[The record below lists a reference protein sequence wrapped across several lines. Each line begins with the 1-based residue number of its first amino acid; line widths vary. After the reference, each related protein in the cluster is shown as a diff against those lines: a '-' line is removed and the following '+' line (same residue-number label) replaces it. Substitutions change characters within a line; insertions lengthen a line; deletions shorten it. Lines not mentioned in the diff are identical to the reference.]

1 MLRRRVRASSAPSDL
16 PPTRRL
22 GWATTVLLAAVA
34 LFGWLRFTPEVFIGP
49 AVQDAP
55 LATLRGLIVF
65 AVPLALGAVLVY
77 AIWRFQLEWLAHRPG
92 PILVLPFVVSAGR
105 GDGASGA
112 DPDASQAIALTS
124 LFQRYV
130 VRSRLYGPTA
140 IPPSGRSTDF
150 LTVVERAGDTGGVW
164 GALGRLPRLLAPP
177 SAYQVEC
184 TILPPSAPDPG
195 ETADGGPAMIVELT
209 RFPGS
214 LVAPVVIRDATWERV
229 VERAA
234 HWVAGVILPRTRR
247 CRFPPWTMWRGL
259 RLPDE
264 LFDLYQR
271 FESHKQARELDEA
284 MAALR
289 AALKLDPGNLALRLE
304 MGKLQEQLGLRLDA
318 LATYEDIIGRA
329 SRGDRALALLWNVPP
344 AEWGHA
350 DADESEDR
358 AWSDRR
364 RIAELP
370 ARHPVVYVAR
380 YRHMLLLGLGDRL
393 AAEWWPTLVDDDQQ
407 RIAGTSVVD
416 RCRTGVHR
424 SAHQRRSDYSRRILA
439 QRLGARYP
447 WVEDELRNRCLLSS
461 PSWEFMQPIG
471 PGSTAVPAQ
480 DAMAADLRIFLT
492 TTSLCELEL
501 LLLERGRDLLT
512 SRDVREVVSLRS
524 LRLVLPWG
532 ILRAGLAITSAPPR
546 GVRQPAHPSKA
557 DESIVFRLSRPRI
570 MPKHGA
576 GLLDRGSG
584 WPPDLDV
591 LRRYIATTL
600 RSRTRT
606 LHSWHEHYNAACT
619 YALVMLPPGPGELGG
634 RPSTL
639 PPQLVARA
647 SEAAV
652 SQLSKAV
659 ACGDSGFLASQRE
672 WLLTEDPDLDI
683 LRGTDMF
690 FDLEAA
696 TFGSVRGTDRRGPQL
711 VTWQISTFSSRLVL
725 VIAQQMSTLWRERQ
739 SRTRA
744 VPDKIVEW
752 AALED
757 RVWRIVDE
765 LCWDH
770 RDSGARHDAVESL
783 RAACPGALT
792 IPDLAVHPRFSPA
805 VLARQFSSLRGPQPD
820 WPPQPPIEKQ
830 VATVIANAT
839 LRFGG
844 VVRALRAGS
853 EECCSRERDL
863 LPSADAIRISR
874 MLDSLA
880 SDWTEDLDAEEKT
893 KSWVRRSYCRWRAL
907 EELFDDDGT
916 HERSMSQRWEALR
929 DHVHEGI

>member
-1 MLRRRVRASSAPSDL
+1 MLV
-16 PPTRRL
+16 
-22 GWATTVLLAAVA
+22 ATAA
-34 LFGWLRFTPEVFIGP
+34 LSGWLRFTPEADV
-49 AVQDAP
+49 P
-55 LATLRGLIVF
+55 LATPRGLIVL
-65 AVPLALGAVLVY
+65 AVTVLLLGVLIYAL
-77 AIWRFQLEWLAHRPG
+77 WRFRLEWLAHRPG
-92 PILVLPFVVSAGR
+92 PILVLPFVAPASSAG
-105 GDGASGA
+105 GADGAAS
-112 DPDASQAIALTS
+112 DAMQAVVLTS

-150 LTVVERAGDTGGVW
+150 LTVVEQAGNSSGVW

-184 TILPPSAPDPG
+184 TILPPSA
-195 ETADGGPAMIVELT
+195 DGHAAMIVELT

-234 HWVAGVILPRTRR
+234 HWVAGVVLPRTRQ

-259 RLPDE
+259 RLPDD

-271 FESHKQARELDEA
+271 FEMHKQAHELDEA

-304 MGKLQEQLGLRLDA
+304 MGKLQEQLGLRLEA
-318 LATYEDIIGRA
+318 LTSYEDIIGRA

-344 AEWGHA
+344 AEWGQA
-350 DADESEDR
+350 DADETEDR

-393 AAEWWPTLVDDDQQ
+393 AAQWWPKLPDDDEQ

-416 RCRTGVHR
+416 RCGTGAHR
-424 SAHQRRSDYSRRILA
+424 PAHERRSDYSRRILA

-447 WVEDELRNRCLLSS
+447 WVEEELLNRSLLSS
-461 PSWEFMQPIG
+461 PSWEFMQPIE
-471 PGSTAVPAQ
+471 PGSTDLAAQ
-480 DAMAADLRIFLT
+480 DAWAADLRIFLT

-501 LLLERGRDLLT
+501 LLLERGRDIAT
-512 SRDVREVVSLRS
+512 RKDIREVVSLRS

-532 ILRAGLAITSAPPR
+532 ILRAGLAITSAPPHGAR
-546 GVRQPAHPSKA
+546 CAAHPSMAGK
-557 DESIVFRLSRPRI
+557 SIVFRLSRPDI

-576 GLLDRGSG
+576 GLLDRNSG
-584 WPPDLDV
+584 WPPDLAV

-619 YALVMLPPGPGELGG
+619 YALVLLQPGSGELGD
-634 RPSTL
+634 RPSTMTTE
-639 PPQLVARA
+639 LVAQA

-652 SQLSKAV
+652 SQLYKAV

-672 WLLTEDPDLDI
+672 WLLAEDPDLDI
-683 LRGTDMF
+683 LRGTHLF
-690 FDLEAA
+690 RELEAA
-696 TFGSVRGTDRRGPQL
+696 TFGSVRGTERRGPQL
-711 VTWQISTFSSRLVL
+711 VTWQIRTFASGLVL
-725 VIAQQMSTLWRERQ
+725 AIARQMHALWRERR
-739 SRTRA
+739 SKMRA
-744 VPDKIVEW
+744 DPDRIIEW

-757 RVWRIVDE
+757 RVWLIVDD

-783 RAACPGALT
+783 RTAFGSALT
-792 IPDLAVHPRFSPA
+792 VPDQAHPRFSPT
-805 VLARQFSSLRGPQPD
+805 VLARQFNSLRGPQPD
-820 WPPQPPIEKQ
+820 GSSPQDLSIEKQ
-830 VATVIANAT
+830 VESVIANAT
-839 LRFGG
+839 LRFAG
-844 VVRALRAGS
+844 VVRALRADS
-853 EECCSRERDL
+853 RACCSRERNL
-863 LPSADAIRISR
+863 LPSIDAIRIGR
-874 MLDSLA
+874 MLDP
-880 SDWTEDLDAEEKT
+880 LDPSRAYGGETATAAKE
-893 KSWVRRSYCRWRAL
+893 WVRRSYDRWSAL
-907 EELFDDDGT
+907 EELFDDDSR
-916 HERSMSQRWEALR
+916 HEHPMSQRWDALR
-929 DHVHEGI
+929 ARAGDGV